1 MRLSAADVA
10 ALPLPVALFDRDG
23 ALLAS
28 SAEWAGGGPGTVVY
42 RLPTASLAV
51 GCDEQDA
58 DIGALVT
65 ELVTAMRE
73 GAQAC
78 EGAQQLRLGALASSV
93 ALVAGIPDLHGGS
106 TGDVLDNLTALLTT
120 VSAHGVRINTHTS
133 GSVPDAPVLAL
144 ALLQLVINARRHDDA
159 TEVTIDIDAG
169 PAFRVRWH
177 GELPPQGVSTARHQ
191 ADRDRWGLGF
201 VRLAMDALGG
211 VYLSPASHGVGQL
224 TAVLAVDPSPRLQL
238 PLAAIRK
245 GIVDAASPA
254 WDEETQLPPGS
265 RLPERCSRLVDASS
279 KSPGVVQRARTARAR
294 AVEGT
299 VWIAIPPEGT
309 ADRARDV
316 IRGLEHERDLLN
328 APQPFAT
335 LIEGLAGVIAL
346 LLGDHPHRVTPAA
359 FDERYPSAARA
370 VAAPPFPGRF
380 TGPAAPSPALIA
392 VIASRVA
399 AKLSMRDDRLAIQAS
414 EQHRGD
420 SIIRRLGDG
429 TGIVLLPDAQQSN
442 EDAPAINR
450 LGS

>member
-42 RLPTASLAV
+42 RLPAASLAV

-58 DIGALVT
+58 DIAGLLT

-73 GAQAC
+73 GAKAC

-106 TGDVLDNLTALLTT
+106 TGDVLDNLAALLST
-120 VSAHGVRINTHTS
+120 VSAHGVTTGEHTP
-133 GSVPDAPVLAL
+133 GAVPDAPVLAL

-159 TEVTIDIDAG
+159 TDVTIDIDPG

-177 GELPPQGVSTARHQ
+177 GELPPQGISTARHQ

-211 VYLSPASHGVGQL
+211 VYLSPASHGFDQV
-224 TAVLAVDPSPRLQL
+224 TAILSVDPSPRLQL
-238 PLAAIRK
+238 PLAAIRN
-245 GIVDAASPA
+245 GVVDAASPA

-265 RLPERCSRLVDASS
+265 RLPERWSRLVDAASN
-279 KSPGVVQRARTARAR
+279 SPRGIQHARTARAR
-294 AVEGT
+294 AVAGT

-316 IRGLEHERDLLN
+316 IRGLEHERDLLD

-335 LIEGLAGVIAL
+335 VVEGLAGVIAL
-346 LLGDHPHRVTPAA
+346 LLGDDPHRVTPTA
-359 FDERYPSAARA
+359 FDEGYAIAAEA

-380 TGPAAPSPALIA
+380 TGPAAPGPALIA
-392 VIASRVA
+392 VLASRVA
-399 AKLSMRDDRLAIQAS
+399 AKLSMRDDRLAVQAS

-429 TGIVLLPDAQQSN
+429 TGVILLPDAQ
-442 EDAPAINR
+442 R
-450 LGS
+450 

>member
-1 MRLSAADVA
+1 VRLSAADIA

-23 ALLAS
+23 SQLAS

-58 DIGALVT
+58 DIAGLLT

-78 EGAQQLRLGALASSV
+78 GGAQQLRLGALASSV
-93 ALVAGIPDLHGGS
+93 ALVAGIPDLHVGTTS
-106 TGDVLDNLTALLTT
+106 DVLNNLTALLLT
-120 VSAHGVRINTHTS
+120 VSAHGVTIGEHTP
-133 GSVPDAPVLAL
+133 GVVPDAPVLAL
-144 ALLQLVINARRHDDA
+144 SLLQLVINARRHDDA
-159 TEVTIDIDAG
+159 TEVTIAIDPG
-169 PAFRVRWH
+169 PAFRVQWH

-211 VYLSPASHGVGQL
+211 VYLSPASQGDGQV
-224 TAVLAVDPSPRLQL
+224 TAILSVDPSPRLQL
-238 PLAAIRK
+238 PLAAIRN
-245 GIVDAASPA
+245 GVVDAASPA

-265 RLPERCSRLVDASS
+265 RLLERWSRLVDAAAQ
-279 KSPGVVQRARTARAR
+279 SPGVIQQARTARAR

-316 IRGLEHERDLLN
+316 IRGLEHERDLLD

-335 LIEGLAGVIAL
+335 LVEGLAGVIAL
-346 LLGDHPHRVTPAA
+346 LLGDHAHRVTPAA
-359 FDERYPSAARA
+359 FDEGYSSAAEA
-370 VAAPPFPGRF
+370 VAAPTFPGRF
-380 TGPAAPSPALIA
+380 TGAAAPSPALIA
-392 VIASRVA
+392 VLASRVA
-399 AKLSMRDDRLAIQAS
+399 AKLSMRDGRVAIQAS

-420 SIIRRLGDG
+420 SIIQRLGDG
-429 TGIVLLPDAQQSN
+429 TGVILLPDA
-442 EDAPAINR
+442 PR
-450 LGS
+450 

>member
-1 MRLSAADVA
+1 VRLSAADIA

-23 ALLAS
+23 SQLAS

-58 DIGALVT
+58 DIAGLLT

-73 GAQAC
+73 AAQAC
-78 EGAQQLRLGALASSV
+78 GGAQQLRLGALASSV
-93 ALVAGIPDLHGGS
+93 ALVAGIPDLHGG
-106 TGDVLDNLTALLTT
+106 TTADVLENLTALLLT
-120 VSAHGVRINTHTS
+120 VSAHGVTVGEHTP
-133 GSVPDAPVLAL
+133 GAVPDAPVLAL

-159 TEVTIDIDAG
+159 TEVTIDVDPG
-169 PAFRVRWH
+169 PAFCVRWH

-211 VYLSPASHGVGQL
+211 VSLSPVSQGPEQI
-224 TAVLAVDPSPRLQL
+224 TAVLAIDPSPRLQL
-238 PLAAIRK
+238 PLAAIRH
-245 GIVDAASPA
+245 GVVDAASPA

-265 RLPERCSRLVDASS
+265 RLPERWSRLVDAASS
-279 KSPGVVQRARTARAR
+279 SPRVIQRARTARAR
-294 AVEGT
+294 AVAGT

-316 IRGLEHERDLLN
+316 IRGLEHERDLLD

-346 LLGDHPHRVTPAA
+346 MLGDHAHRVTPAA
-359 FDERYPSAARA
+359 FDEGYPSAADA
-370 VAAPPFPGRF
+370 IGAPPFPGRF
-380 TGPAAPSPALIA
+380 TGAAAPGPALIA
-392 VIASRVA
+392 VLASRLTA
-399 AKLSMRDDRLAIQAS
+399 DLRMRDGRIAIQAS

-420 SIIRRLGDG
+420 SIIRRIGDA
-429 TGIVLLPDAQQSN
+429 TGIILLPDAQ
-442 EDAPAINR
+442 R
-450 LGS
+450 

>member
-42 RLPTASLAV
+42 RLPAASLAV

-58 DIGALVT
+58 DIAGLLT

-73 GAQAC
+73 GAQEC

-93 ALVAGIPDLHGGS
+93 ALVAGIADLHGGS

-120 VSAHGVRINTHTS
+120 VSAHGVSINEHTP
-133 GSVPDAPVLAL
+133 GAVPDAPVLAL

-159 TEVTIDIDAG
+159 TEVTIDIDPG

-177 GELPPQGVSTARHQ
+177 GELPPHGVSTARHQ

-201 VRLAMDALGG
+201 VRMAMDALGG
-211 VYLSPASHGVGQL
+211 VYLSPASHGVGQV
-224 TAVLAVDPSPRLQL
+224 TAILSVDPSPRLQL
-238 PLAAIRK
+238 PLAAIRD
-245 GIVDAASPA
+245 GVVDAASPA

-265 RLPERCSRLVDASS
+265 RLPERWSRLVDTATRA
-279 KSPGVVQRARTARAR
+279 PGVVQRDRSARAR
-294 AVEGT
+294 SVAGT

-316 IRGLEHERDLLN
+316 IRGLEHERDLLV

-335 LIEGLAGVIAL
+335 RIEGLADVIVL
-346 LLGDHPHRVTPAA
+346 LLGEHPHRVTPAA
-359 FDERYPSAARA
+359 FDDRYPGAAAA
-370 VAAPPFPGRF
+370 VGAPQFSGRF
-380 TGPAAPSPALIA
+380 SGAAAPSPELVA
-392 VIASRVA
+392 VLASRLA
-399 AKLSMRDDRLAIQAS
+399 ANLRMSDGRLAIQVGDN
-414 EQHRGD
+414 HRD
-420 SIIRRLGDG
+420 DAIARRLGDG
-429 TGIVLLPDAQQSN
+429 RGSILLPT
-442 EDAPAINR
+442 R
-450 LGS
+450 T

>member
-1 MRLSAADVA
+1 VRLSAADVA

-42 RLPTASLAV
+42 RLPAASLAV
-51 GCDEQDA
+51 GCDEQDP
-58 DIGALVT
+58 DIAGLLT
-65 ELVTAMRE
+65 ELVTTMRE

-93 ALVAGIPDLHGGS
+93 ALVAGIPDLHGGT

-120 VSAHGVRINTHTS
+120 VSAHGVTINAHS
-133 GSVPDAPVLAL
+133 LGAVPDAPVLAL

-159 TEVTIDIDAG
+159 TAVTIDIDPG
-169 PAFRVRWH
+169 PAFRVRWR

-211 VYLSPASHGVGQL
+211 VSLSPASQGPEQI
-224 TAVLAVDPSPRLQL
+224 TAVLAIDPSPRLQL
-238 PLAAIRK
+238 PLAAVRD
-245 GIVDAASPA
+245 GVVDAASPA
-254 WDEETQLPPGS
+254 WDEETRLPPGS
-265 RLPERCSRLVDASS
+265 QLPEHWSRLVDAASS
-279 KSPGVVQRARTARAR
+279 SPGVIQRARTARAR

-309 ADRARDV
+309 PDRARDV
-316 IRGLEHERDLLN
+316 IRGLEHERDLLD

-346 LLGDHPHRVTPAA
+346 LLGDHAHRVTPAA
-359 FDERYPSAARA
+359 FDDGYPSAADA

-380 TGPAAPSPALIA
+380 TGAAAPNPALVA
-392 VIASRVA
+392 VLVSRFA
-399 AKLSMRDDRLAIQAS
+399 ANLSIRDDQLAIQVGDNY
-414 EQHRGD
+414 RGD
-420 SIIRRLGDG
+420 AIARRLEDD
-429 TGIVLLPDAQQSN
+429 TGMILLP
-442 EDAPAINR
+442 
-450 LGS
+450 

>member
-23 ALLAS
+23 ALLAR
-28 SAEWAGGGPGTVVY
+28 SAEWTGGGPGTVVY
-42 RLPTASLAV
+42 RLPAASLAV

-58 DIGALVT
+58 DIAGLLT

-93 ALVAGIPDLHGGS
+93 ALVAGIPELHGGS
-106 TGDVLDNLTALLTT
+106 TGDVLDNLAALLST
-120 VSAHGVRINTHTS
+120 VSAHGVAIGEHTP
-133 GSVPDAPVLAL
+133 GAVPDAPVLAL

-159 TEVTIDIDAG
+159 TEVTIDIDPG
-169 PAFRVRWH
+169 PTFRVRWH
-177 GELPPQGVSTARHQ
+177 GELRPQGISTARHQ

-211 VYLSPASHGVGQL
+211 VSLSPASEGL
-224 TAVLAVDPSPRLQL
+224 AEITAVLAVGSSPRLQL
-238 PLAAIRK
+238 PLAGIRK
-245 GIVDAASPA
+245 GVVDAASPA

-265 RLPERCSRLVDASS
+265 RLPERWSRLLDAATR
-279 KSPGVVQRARTARAR
+279 SPGSVQREGNARAR

-299 VWIAIPPEGT
+299 AWIAIPPEGT

-316 IRGLEHERDLLN
+316 IRGLEHERDLLD

-335 LIEGLAGVIAL
+335 RIEGLAGLIAL

-359 FDERYPSAARA
+359 FDEGYATAADAVSAPAFR
-370 VAAPPFPGRF
+370 GRF
-380 TGPAAPSPALIA
+380 TGTAAPVPALVA
-392 VIASRVA
+392 VLASRLGA
-399 AKLSMRDDRLAIQAS
+399 NLSMRNDRLVILAGDRHRDDAIL
-414 EQHRGD
+414 
-420 SIIRRLGDG
+420 RRLGDG
-429 TGIVLLPDAQQSN
+429 SGNILLPYPQPSN
-442 EDAPAINR
+442 
-450 LGS
+450 

>member
-1 MRLSAADVA
+1 VRLSAADVA

-42 RLPTASLAV
+42 RLPAASLAV
-51 GCDEQDA
+51 GCDEQDP
-58 DIGALVT
+58 DIAGLLT
-65 ELVTAMRE
+65 ELVTTMRE

-93 ALVAGIPDLHGGS
+93 ALVAGIPDLHGGT
-106 TGDVLDNLTALLTT
+106 TGDVLDNLAALLST
-120 VSAHGVRINTHTS
+120 VSAHGVTIGEHTP
-133 GSVPDAPVLAL
+133 GAVPDAPVLAL

-159 TEVTIDIDAG
+159 TEVTIDIDPG

-211 VYLSPASHGVGQL
+211 VSLSPASHGVGQV
-224 TAVLAVDPSPRLQL
+224 TAILSVDPSPRLQL
-238 PLAAIRK
+238 PLAAIRN
-245 GIVDAASPA
+245 GVVDAASPA

-265 RLPERCSRLVDASS
+265 RLPERWSRLVDAASS
-279 KSPGVVQRARTARAR
+279 SPGVIQRARTARAR
-294 AVEGT
+294 AAVGT

-309 ADRARDV
+309 PDRARDV
-316 IRGLEHERDLLN
+316 IRGMEHERDLLD

-346 LLGDHPHRVTPAA
+346 LLGDHAHRVTPAA
-359 FDERYPSAARA
+359 FDEGYPSAADA

-392 VIASRVA
+392 VLASRLA
-399 AKLSMRDDRLAIQAS
+399 ANLSMHDDRVAIHVGDN
-414 EQHRGD
+414 HRD
-420 SIIRRLGDG
+420 NAITRRLGDG
-429 TGIVLLPDAQQSN
+429 SGIILLPYAEAASMTT
-442 EDAPAINR
+442 
-450 LGS
+450 S

>member
-1 MRLSAADVA
+1 VRLSAADIA

-23 ALLAS
+23 SQLAS

-42 RLPTASLAV
+42 RLPSASLAV

-58 DIGALVT
+58 DIAGLLT
-65 ELVTAMRE
+65 ELVTGMRV

-78 EGAQQLRLGALASSV
+78 WGAQQLRLGALASSV
-93 ALVAGIPDLHGGS
+93 ALVAGIPDLHVG
-106 TGDVLDNLTALLTT
+106 TTADVLDNLTALLST
-120 VSAHGVRINTHTS
+120 VSAHGVTIGEHTP
-133 GSVPDAPVLAL
+133 GVVPDAPVLAL

-159 TEVTIDIDAG
+159 TEVTIDIDPG
-169 PAFRVRWH
+169 PAFRVQWH

-224 TAVLAVDPSPRLQL
+224 TAILSVDPSPRLQL

-245 GIVDAASPA
+245 GVVDAASPA

-265 RLPERCSRLVDASS
+265 RVPERWSRLVDAASS
-279 KSPGVVQRARTARAR
+279 SPGVIQRDRTARAR
-294 AVEGT
+294 RAEGT

-316 IRGLEHERDLLN
+316 IRGLEHERDLLD

-335 LIEGLAGVIAL
+335 RIEGLAGVIAL
-346 LLGDHPHRVTPAA
+346 LLGDRPHRVTPAA
-359 FDERYPSAARA
+359 FDEGYPEAAAA
-370 VAAPPFPGRF
+370 VGAPLLSIPFPGA
-380 TGPAAPSPALIA
+380 AAPNPALVA
-392 VIASRVA
+392 VLASRLA
-399 AKLSMRDDRLAIQAS
+399 GNLSIRDDLLAI
-414 EQHRGD
+414 RVGD
-420 SIIRRLGDG
+420 NRRSAAIVRRLGDG
-429 TGIVLLPDAQQSN
+429 TGTILL
-442 EDAPAINR
+442 
-450 LGS
+450 L